1 MKEEDGLF
9 HSANVIGYPSI
20 NKRKARG
27 KMNFESVIGYRA
39 IKLEVSR
46 ILDQLNNPD
55 KYTAMGITEPRG
67 LLFHGV
73 PGVGKSTFAVNVVE
87 ASGRR
92 VFVCRKDKSNGD
104 FVKHIVRIFD
114 EAAENAPSIILL
126 DDLDKFANEDERRR
140 DTDEFVTVQA
150 CIDKVK
156 DKRVFVVATANNIQK
171 LPTSLIRAGRFD
183 HVLEL
188 KCPMGKDAEE
198 IVAFYLSKKPFV
210 ADLDVKLITRLLEGR
225 SCAEL
230 ESVINQA
237 GTYAAFDGRDKVEMN
252 DMVKS
257 ILRIIFKAPESF
269 DADTNALPIVACHEA
284 GHALVAELLEPGCV
298 NLVTALNH
306 DSIASGIASIHK
318 NECYFYSKEMMEN
331 RVKHLLA
338 GKAATE
344 ICYGVVDTGANS
356 DLHRAFDIVHRFVD
370 HYCSYGF
377 GQFVLDRQCS
387 NEVLERRDSRI
398 AAEMERY
405 YAETKRLLWENKSKL
420 DRLIAQLVEEKT
432 LLGEQVRKIMKCA

>member
-1 MKEEDGLF
+1 
-9 HSANVIGYPSI
+9 
-20 NKRKARG
+20 
-27 KMNFESVIGYRA
+27 MNFESIIGYRA
-39 IKLEVSR
+39 IKLEISR
-46 ILDQLNNPD
+46 ILDQLTNPD
-55 KYTAMGITEPRG
+55 KYSALGVTEPHG
-67 LLFHGV
+67 LLLHGV
-73 PGVGKSTFAVNVVE
+73 PGVGKSTFANAVVE
-87 ASGRR
+87 ESGRT

-104 FVKHIVRIFD
+104 FVNEIVHIFD
-114 EAAENAPSIILL
+114 KAAESTPSIVLL

-140 DTDEFVTVQA
+140 DSEEFVTVQA

-156 DKRVFVVATANNIQK
+156 DKRVFVVATANNIHK
-171 LPTSLIRAGRFD
+171 LPDSLIRAGRFD

-188 KCPMGKDAEE
+188 RCPSGKDAEE

-237 GTYAAFDGRDKVEMN
+237 GTYAAFDGRDRVEMK
-252 DMVKS
+252 DMIKA
-257 ILRIIFKAPESF
+257 ILRIIFEAPESF
-269 DADTNALPIVACHEA
+269 DDDMSALPLVACHEA
-284 GHALVAELLEPGCV
+284 GHALVAELLEPGSV

-306 DSIASGIASIHK
+306 DSFAGGVASVHK

-331 RVKHLLA
+331 RVMYILA

-377 GQFVLDRQCS
+377 GQFVIDRHCS
-387 NEVLERRDSRI
+387 NEVLDRRDSRI
-398 AAEMERY
+398 AAEMERC
-405 YAETKRLLWENKSKL
+405 YAQTKKLLLENKNKL
-420 DRLIAQLVEEKT
+420 DKLIARLVEDKT
-432 LLGEQVRKIMKCA
+432 LLGEQVQEIIKCA

>member
-1 MKEEDGLF
+1 MK
-9 HSANVIGYPSI
+9 N
-20 NKRKARG
+20 
-27 KMNFESVIGYRA
+27 NFESIIGYRA

-46 ILDQLNNPD
+46 ILDQLTNPD
-55 KYTAMGITEPRG
+55 KYSALGVTEPHG

-73 PGVGKSTFAVNVVE
+73 PGVGKSTFANAVVE
-87 ASGRR
+87 ASGRT
-92 VFVCRKDKSNGD
+92 VFICRKDKSNGD
-104 FVKHIVRIFD
+104 FVNEIVHIFD
-114 EAAENAPSIILL
+114 KAAESAPSIVFL

-140 DTDEFVTVQA
+140 DSEEFVTVQA

-156 DKRVFVVATANNIQK
+156 EKRVFVVATANNIQK
-171 LPTSLIRAGRFD
+171 LPVSLIRAGRFD

-188 KCPMGKDAEE
+188 RSPSGKDAEE
-198 IVAFYLSKKPFV
+198 IIAFYLSKKPFV
-210 ADLDVKLITRLLEGR
+210 ADLDVKLIARLLEGR

-230 ESVINQA
+230 ESIINMA
-237 GTYAAFDGRDKVEMN
+237 GTYAAFDGRGKVEME
-252 DMVKS
+252 DMIKA

-269 DADTNALPIVACHEA
+269 DDDISALPLVACHEA
-284 GHALVAELLEPGCV
+284 GHALVAELLESGSV
-298 NLVTALNH
+298 NLVTVLNH
-306 DSIASGIASIHK
+306 DSFTGGVASVHK

-331 RVKHLLA
+331 RVMYILA

-377 GQFVLDRQCS
+377 GQFVIDRQCS
-387 NEVLERRDSRI
+387 NEVLDRRDSRI

-405 YAETKRLLWENKSKL
+405 YAETKKLLLENKNKL
-420 DRLIAQLVEEKT
+420 DKLIARLVEDKT
-432 LLGEQVRKIMKCA
+432 LLGEQVQEIIKCA